1 MKDQNY
7 LALDLELNNKND
19 GARPKI
25 IEVGI
30 AIGSPVGGA
39 EAIYTHNWYL
49 NPEEPI
55 TPEITALTGITDAMV
70 QTQSVSH
77 ETLAQELGGI
87 IEKYECFVNPI
98 TWGQGDAEE
107 LRREIRERNIAFPY
121 FGRRIFD
128 VKTLHCF
135 NQIVK
140 GKTPAGGLRSAMS
153 SHKFP
158 FQGTPHRAKDDALNT
173 LRFFFHLLYK
183 EKHTRNLIED
193 FKKL

>member
-19 GARPKI
+19 GSRPKI

-39 EAIYTHNWYL
+39 EAIYTQNWYL

-55 TPEITALTGITDAMV
+55 EPSITALTGITTEMV

-77 ETLAQELGGI
+77 ETLAQELGGLI
-87 IEKYECFVNPI
+87 DKYECFVNPV

-107 LRREIRERNIAFPY
+107 LRNELRERGIAFPY

-135 NQIVK
+135 QQIVR
-140 GKTPAGGLRSAMS
+140 GKTPAGGLRSSMS
-153 SHKFP
+153 FHKFP
-158 FQGTPHRAKDDALNT
+158 FAGTPHRAKDDALNT
-173 LRFFFHLLYK
+173 LRLFFYLLQK
-183 EKHTRNLIED
+183 EKHTQNLIAE

>member
-19 GARPKI
+19 GSRSKI

-30 AIGSPVGGA
+30 AIGSPA
-39 EAIYTHNWYL
+39 DPTRILTENWYL
-49 NPEEPI
+49 DPEESI
-55 TPEITALTGITDAMV
+55 HPEITALTGIDDALIANKA
-70 QTQSVSH
+70 VSH
-77 ETLAQELGGI
+77 ETMAKELGTLI
-87 IEKYECFVNPI
+87 DNHKCFVNPV

-107 LRREIRERNIAFPY
+107 LRREIRERGIDFPY

-135 NQIVK
+135 ERFVE
-140 GKTPAGGLRSAMS
+140 GKCPAGGLRRSMA

-158 FQGTPHRAKDDALNT
+158 FAGTPHRAKDDALNT
-173 LRFFFHLLYK
+173 LRFFFYFLQKEARRQSLLK
-183 EKHTRNLIED
+183 ELKNL
-193 FKKL
+193 